1 MDQGKLNVVTQEMAR
16 VLTMS
21 RRAWHVGVAPKGN
34 LAWPA
39 DGFNLDSHIKGKEL

>member
-1 MDQGKLNVVTQEMAR
+1 METWEM
-16 VLTMS
+16 LEGPGSPTMS
-21 RRAWHVGVAPKGN
+21 RRAWHVGLAPKGN